1 MFPLEKRKNK
11 TIIINI
17 ITIYSFNY
25 PNSNEVSMPLYL
37 LFEKEG
43 NYLKQDTYH
52 RRLKGLE
59 PPPQYLERGAQP
71 PPKFLL
77 LAT

>member
-17 ITIYSFNY
+17 ITVYSFNY
-25 PNSNEVSMPLYL
+25 PNNNEVSMPLYL

-43 NYLKQDTYH
+43 NYLKQDIYVTFK
-52 RRLKGLE
+52 L
-59 PPPQYLERGAQP
+59 PPIDASMWLRKNGAP
-71 PPKFLL
+71 
-77 LAT
+77 